1 MKRPPVPGTS
11 ILVPYP
17 PGKNL
22 FFCGKLSTMDF
33 NLNNMVR
40 QCQTVSYYGV
50 AGFLGGAA
58 FGGSA
63 AIVNTK
69 SVLSYGLRSGVNT
82 AVIGCCIGGIN
93 ETLAA
98 VRGTRDP
105 INPAIACGIS
115 GFLASAQ
122 RAAPKRAGL
131 VGLLCAGAGVVGH
144 YGWEEGTQRFEAM
157 KRKRREELGIAEDEQ
172 EAHATTAMV
181 AAAAAEAAA
190 AAAVAA
196 EQKNREEAAA
206 MSESSVFK
214 FSPVRRITDEEIE
227 ERRRIDA
234 KRR

>member
-1 MKRPPVPGTS
+1 M
-11 ILVPYP
+11 
-17 PGKNL
+17 
-22 FFCGKLSTMDF
+22 CGIVEKSPIAPATMDL
-33 NLNNMVR
+33 NMNNMVR

-50 AGFLGGAA
+50 AGFLGGSA

-144 YGWEEGTQRFEAM
+144 YGWEEGTRRFEAM

-181 AAAAAEAAA
+181 AAAAA
-190 AAAVAA
+190 AA